1 MPLSLHDA
9 IIPNWLQQLYAT
21 ERLLGQAR
29 EWAGAQGLGER
40 ELLASRLADDMLPL
54 AYQFKSCWEHSSGA
68 VAKCRE
74 GSFSPAMSPPPMTY
88 DELGAGLRSAIE
100 QLEALDPNELESIA
114 QRDMAFVMGDMRLEF
129 TVQDFLLSFSTP
141 NLYFHAAT
149 AYDILRMKGM
159 PLGKRDFMG
168 KVRIRRP

>member
-1 MPLSLHDA
+1 MPLSLDDA
-9 IIPNWLQQLYAT
+9 IVPNFLQQLHAT
-21 ERLLGQAR
+21 ERLLGKAR
-29 EWAGAQGLGER
+29 EWAGAQGIGER
-40 ELLASRLADDMLPL
+40 DLLTSRLADDMLPL

-68 VAKCRE
+68 ITKCRE
-74 GSFSPAMSPPPMTY
+74 GTFSPAMSPPPLTFE
-88 DELGAGLRSAIE
+88 ELGVGLRSAIE
-100 QLEALDPNELESIA
+100 QLEALAPGELESIA
-114 QRDMAFVMGDMRLEF
+114 ARDMAFVMGETRIEF

-168 KVRIRRP
+168 RLRIKR